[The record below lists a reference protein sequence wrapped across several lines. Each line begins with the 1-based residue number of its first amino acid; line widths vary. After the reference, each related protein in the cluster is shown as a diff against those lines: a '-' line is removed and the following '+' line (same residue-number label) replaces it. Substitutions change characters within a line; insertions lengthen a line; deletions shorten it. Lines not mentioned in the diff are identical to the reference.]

1 MTSLDEI
8 RYLIDPKVYAYLKDL
23 EGGALSAYKFQAFG
37 SDKKET
43 LGAGYV
49 LKTGKFEDGYIEV
62 EVKENSIDPGVWVG
76 QKFFIK
82 DTARADG
89 KTFYELFTDAG
100 TTSTGMFV
108 KVYEM
113 L

>member
-1 MTSLDEI
+1 MTSLNEI
-8 RYLIDPKVYAYLKDL
+8 RYLIDPKVYDYLKDL
-23 EGGALSAYKFQAFG
+23 EGGALSAYKFQAYG

-49 LKTGKFEDGYIEV
+49 VKTGNFTNGYVEV

-76 QKFFIK
+76 EKFFVK
-82 DTARADG
+82 DSAKADG

-108 KVYEM
+108 KIKEM

>member
-8 RYLIDPKVYAYLKDL
+8 RFIIDPKLYDYLKDL
-23 EGGALSAYKFQAFG
+23 EGGALSAYKFQAYG

-49 LKTGKFEDGYIEV
+49 IKTGNFENGFIEV

-76 QKFFIK
+76 EKFFVK
-82 DTARADG
+82 DSAKADG

-100 TTSTGMFV
+100 TTTTGMFV
-108 KVYEM
+108 KISEM

>member
-1 MTSLDEI
+1 MTSLEEI
-8 RYLIDPKVYAYLKDL
+8 RYLIDPKVYSYLKDL
-23 EGGALSAYKFQAFG
+23 EGGALSAYKFQAYG

-49 LKTGKFEDGYIEV
+49 IKTGNFSNGYVEV
-62 EVKENSIDPGVWVG
+62 EVKENSIDPGEWVG
-76 QKFFIK
+76 DKFFVK
-82 DTARADG
+82 DSAKADG

-100 TTSTGMFV
+100 ETSTGMFV
-108 KVYEM
+108 KISEM